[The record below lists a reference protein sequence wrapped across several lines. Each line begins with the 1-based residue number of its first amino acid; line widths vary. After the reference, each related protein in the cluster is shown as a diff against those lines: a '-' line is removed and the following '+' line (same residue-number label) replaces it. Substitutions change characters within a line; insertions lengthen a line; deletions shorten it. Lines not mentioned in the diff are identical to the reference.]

1 VNGPFLTLLAA
12 ILAALTGLG
21 VIGAAWPR
29 RAHEAVGFGATS
41 LTGLAALLSLLALL
55 LDDPPAML
63 ALPLG
68 LPGAAFRLGLDPLAA
83 FFAALVFAA
92 GTAACAFAAAT
103 DSAAQADPA
112 SVSAHLPGAAQGH
125 APDAA
130 AHISAAHISA
140 AHIPAAHI
148 PAAAPLPVCIAGLG
162 LAVLATDAPA
172 RAAGLALAGGA
183 LWAMGATSRAGAT
196 QLAITLLAAAAIVI
210 AGSAP
215 APALLWLALLGPGAL
230 AGLVPLHAWLTQ
242 PHQTPTPAVALLSG
256 GMVPVAIYAILRML
270 FDPAGAV
277 PPAWWGA
284 LPMLLGAA
292 SVIAGGLDAT
302 DRPDLDTAIAAG
314 TVRQTGLT
322 AIGLGIALTARA
334 ADLPAVTAIAL
345 GAVLLLAA
353 LQAICGT
360 LLPLAAGAIRY
371 GAGTRQLDRLGGLIH
386 RMPTTTACLLAGL
399 FGLAA
404 LPPGPGFAALWLLF
418 QALLALPRAGALPFQ
433 LLLCALAA
441 VLGLGAALAAAS
453 LLRLVGIACL
463 GRPRTPRAAVAD
475 EPPRPARRALLTL
488 AATSVAIGVFVGP
501 FLRFLADA
509 PIRDLT
515 GTGLG
520 ARATL
525 LGLAPGAESPGYAA
539 LPLTSLLLLA
549 AGLVL
554 WLRRLRGVPAGAVS
568 GPAWDGGFAAPPAW
582 LPFGNPVTQS
592 SGAGFAP
599 SPACGTL
606 FRRLIPLRAR
616 IPMPK
621 IQVPRR
627 SIPAPAVVLILV
639 AAFLALWAW
648 AGAT

>member
-1 VNGPFLTLLAA
+1 MNGPFLTLLAA

-242 PHQTPTPAVALLSG
+242 PQ
-256 GMVPVAIYAILRML
+256 
-270 FDPAGAV
+270 AGE
-277 PPAWWGA
+277 
-284 LPMLLGAA
+284 
-292 SVIAGGLDAT
+292 
-302 DRPDLDTAIAAG
+302 
-314 TVRQTGLT
+314 
-322 AIGLGIALTARA
+322 
-334 ADLPAVTAIAL
+334 
-345 GAVLLLAA
+345 
-353 LQAICGT
+353 
-360 LLPLAAGAIRY
+360 
-371 GAGTRQLDRLGGLIH
+371 
-386 RMPTTTACLLAGL
+386 
-399 FGLAA
+399 
-404 LPPGPGFAALWLLF
+404 
-418 QALLALPRAGALPFQ
+418 
-433 LLLCALAA
+433 
-441 VLGLGAALAAAS
+441 AAAS
-453 LLRLVGIACL
+453 PLAEDFSGKKSISQINN
-463 GRPRTPRAAVAD
+463 
-475 EPPRPARRALLTL
+475 PP
-488 AATSVAIGVFVGP
+488 S
-501 FLRFLADA
+501 
-509 PIRDLT
+509 
-515 GTGLG
+515 
-520 ARATL
+520 
-525 LGLAPGAESPGYAA
+525 
-539 LPLTSLLLLA
+539 
-549 AGLVL
+549 
-554 WLRRLRGVPAGAVS
+554 
-568 GPAWDGGFAAPPAW
+568 
-582 LPFGNPVTQS
+582 
-592 SGAGFAP
+592 
-599 SPACGTL
+599 
-606 FRRLIPLRAR
+606 
-616 IPMPK
+616 
-621 IQVPRR
+621 
-627 SIPAPAVVLILV
+627 
-639 AAFLALWAW
+639 
-648 AGAT
+648 